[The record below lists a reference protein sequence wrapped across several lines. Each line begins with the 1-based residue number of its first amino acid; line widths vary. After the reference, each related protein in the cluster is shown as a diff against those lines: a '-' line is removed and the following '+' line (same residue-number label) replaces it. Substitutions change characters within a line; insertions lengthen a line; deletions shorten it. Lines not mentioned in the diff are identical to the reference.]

1 MTSVRIRHKYRQTNT
16 HTHTHTHTHT
26 QRKDDHMKINRSRE
40 SSDAATSQGMLKLA
54 SNHQK
59 LERG

>member
-1 MTSVRIRHKYRQTNT
+1 MTSVRIRHKYRQTN
-16 HTHTHTHTHT
+16 THTHTHT